1 MTFNYI
7 TETDATHHNQVN
19 FTEYQN
25 HTNLTYRCDPWS
37 HSGGLQITNFSN
49 SQLRSIFKPLTDESQ
64 HKLQS
69 QTTSLMLSKWYK
81 YQATTNLT
89 YRCDPW
95 SHSGG
100 LQITNF
106 SNSQLRSIFKPLT
119 DESQHKLQS
128 QTTSLMLSKW
138 YKYQATTN
146 LTYRCDP
153 WSHSGGLQI
162 TNFSNSQL
170 RSILKPLTDESQHK
184 LQSQTTSLMLSKWY
198 KYQATTNLTY
208 RCDPWSHSGGLQITN
223 FSNSQLRSILKP
235 LTDESQHKLQSQTTS
250 LLLSK
255 WYKYQATTMKLIS
268 FNIKSLFTS
277 NC

>member
-49 SQLRSIFKPLTDESQ
+49 SQLRSIL
-64 HKLQS
+64 
-69 QTTSLMLSKWYK
+69 
-81 YQATTNLT
+81 
-89 YRCDPW
+89 
-95 SHSGG
+95 
-100 LQITNF
+100 
-106 SNSQLRSIFKPLT
+106 KPLT

-250 LLLSK
+250 LMLSK
-255 WYKYQATTMKLIS
+255 WYEYQATTMKLIS